1 MEIVELNPKSPAV
14 RAVIQDIDNLMNSL
28 YPPESNQL
36 LSIDALMSDD
46 VYFIGIKNNDEIMAC
61 GAIVHKKGASES
73 DKEDEYGELK
83 RIYVQPAHRGKGL
96 SKPIMQALLDHA
108 ESQQWPLVRLETG
121 VKQPEAIALYEK
133 LGFVTRGPFG
143 NYPDDPV
150 SVFMEKVFQV

>member
-1 MEIVELNPKSPAV
+1 MEIVKLNPESPAV
-14 RAVIQDIDNLMNSL
+14 QAVIQDIDDLMNSL

-61 GAIVHKKGASES
+61 GAIVHKKDARES
-73 DKEDEYGELK
+73 GKEGEYGELK
-83 RIYVQPAHRGKGL
+83 RIYVQPEHRGKGL

-108 ESQQWPLVRLETG
+108 ESQHWPLVRLETG

-133 LGFVTRGPFG
+133 LGFVIRGPFG

-150 SVFMEKVFQV
+150 SIFMEKSLKD